1 MFDFAKKIF
10 SNFRSFRSHPRNPD
24 YWLRRFFGG
33 IESEAGIQVSEETA
47 MSYSAVYACVRI
59 IAETIASLPLNIY
72 KRLPSGGKQKDTNH
86 YLYWLLHNQ
95 PNKDM
100 TSFIWREVAMTH
112 VLLWGNHY
120 SLLERDGMGKIYSI
134 YPMIPW
140 NMHVEM
146 VVNPETG
153 KKTKIYDYYS
163 DNGIVRLQ
171 PYDVLHIAG
180 LSFDGLVGKTPLG
193 WYREQIGLGLAMQT
207 YNSKFFRNGMHAGG
221 IFTTPQVLKDETYQR
236 LKNEL
241 KDKYAGL
248 GKAHGIMLLEQDL
261 KFNQISVNPDDAQL
275 LESRKFQVE
284 EIARIFRVPLH
295 LLQNIDRATFSN
307 IENQGIN
314 FVTHT
319 IRPWLVRNEQAYNMQ
334 LLTEGEKRTYFIEH
348 IVDGLLRGDTESRY
362 KSYNIARMGGW
373 MNADEIRELENMN
386 PMEDGQGKIYLAPL
400 NMIPLNQ
407 LVGSLTREI
416 DTENIEKTSK
426 IAIENRDLVTERLEK
441 AYKPLFFNALIRIL
455 KREKTDI
462 LKIISKEYDEKD
474 EKILENYY
482 KKHSEFVNLQIKQ
495 AIYAFAEALG
505 ADKAKTEDISVFSEY
520 YGENFTKLYVE
531 SHLDELKGMKTEDL
545 EAKFD
550 NWLENIPEKVS
561 SREVKLISK
570 TFSKYMAQI
579 KEDEEEN
586 KNN

>member
-1 MFDFAKKIF
+1 MFDFAKKI
-10 SNFRSFRSHPRNPD
+10 FRSFRSHPRNPD
-24 YWLRRFFGG
+24 YWLRRLLGG

-59 IAETIASLPLNIY
+59 IAETIASLPLNVY

-95 PNKDM
+95 PNEDM
-100 TSFIWREVAMTH
+100 TSFIWREVAMAH
-112 VLLWGNHY
+112 ILLWGNHY

-134 YPMIPW
+134 YPLLPY

-153 KKTKIYDYYS
+153 KKTKVYDYYS
-163 DNGIVRLQ
+163 DNGIVRLK
-171 PYDVLHIAG
+171 PHDVLHIAG

-207 YNSKFFRNGMHAGG
+207 YSSKFFRNGMHAGG
-221 IFTTPQVLKDETYQR
+221 IFTTPQSLKEETYQR

-261 KFNQISVNPDDAQL
+261 KFNQISINPDDAQL
-275 LESRKFQVE
+275 LESKKFQVE
-284 EIARIFRVPLH
+284 EIARVFRVPLH
-295 LLQNIDRATFSN
+295 LLQSLDRATNNN
-307 IENQGIN
+307 IEHQGID

-362 KSYNIARMGGW
+362 RSYNIARMGGW

-407 LVGSLTREI
+407 LVGSSVREI
-416 DTENIEKTSK
+416 GTENIEKTSK
-426 IAIENRDLVTERLEK
+426 IAIENRDLITERLEK

-455 KREKTDI
+455 KREKTDV
-462 LKIISKEYDEKD
+462 LKIIGKKYNEQDEKD

-505 ADKAKTEDISVFSEY
+505 ADKAKTEDISIFSEY

-531 SHLDELKGMKTEDL
+531 SHLDELKGTKIDDFEV
-545 EAKFD
+545 KFD
-550 NWLENIPEKVS
+550 NWLENEPEEIS
-561 SREVKLISK
+561 NREVRLISK
-570 TFSKYMAQI
+570 AFSRYMEKI
-579 KEDEEEN
+579 EEEN

>member
-1 MFDFAKKIF
+1 MFDFAKKI
-10 SNFRSFRSHPRNPD
+10 FRSFRSHPRNPD
-24 YWLRRFFGG
+24 YWLRRLFGG

-59 IAETIASLPLNIY
+59 IAETIASLPLNVY

-95 PNKDM
+95 PNEDM
-100 TSFIWREVAMTH
+100 TSFIWREVAMAH
-112 VLLWGNHY
+112 ILLWGNHY

-134 YPMIPW
+134 YPLLPY

-153 KKTKIYDYYS
+153 KKTKVYDYYS

-171 PYDVLHIAG
+171 PHDVLHIAG

-207 YNSKFFRNGMHAGG
+207 YSSKFFRNGMHAGG
-221 IFTTPQVLKDETYQR
+221 IFTTPQSLKEETYQR

-261 KFNQISVNPDDAQL
+261 KFNQISINPDDAQL
-275 LESRKFQVE
+275 LESKKFQVE
-284 EIARIFRVPLH
+284 EIARVFRVPLH
-295 LLQNIDRATFSN
+295 LLQSLDRATNNN
-307 IENQGIN
+307 IEHQGID

-362 KSYNIARMGGW
+362 RSYNIARMGGW

-407 LVGSLTREI
+407 LVGSSVREI
-416 DTENIEKTSK
+416 GTENIEKTSK
-426 IAIENRDLVTERLEK
+426 IAIENRDLITERLEK

-455 KREKTDI
+455 KREKTDV
-462 LKIISKEYDEKD
+462 LKIIGKKYNEQDEKD

-505 ADKAKTEDISVFSEY
+505 ADKAKTEDISIFSEY

-531 SHLDELKGMKTEDL
+531 SHLNELKGTKTDDFEV
-545 EAKFD
+545 KFD
-550 NWLENIPEKVS
+550 NWLENEPEEIS
-561 SREVKLISK
+561 NREVRLISK
-570 TFSKYMAQI
+570 AFSRYMEKI
-579 KEDEEEN
+579 EEEN

>member
-1 MFDFAKKIF
+1 MFDFAKKI
-10 SNFRSFRSHPRNPD
+10 FRSFRSHPRNPD
-24 YWLRRFFGG
+24 YWLRRLLGG

-59 IAETIASLPLNIY
+59 IAETIASLPLNVY

-95 PNKDM
+95 PNEDM
-100 TSFIWREVAMTH
+100 TSFIWREVAMAH
-112 VLLWGNHY
+112 ILLWGNHY

-134 YPMIPW
+134 YPLLPY

-153 KKTKIYDYYS
+153 KKTKVYDYYS

-171 PYDVLHIAG
+171 PHDVLHIAG

-207 YNSKFFRNGMHAGG
+207 YSSKFFRNGMHAGG
-221 IFTTPQVLKDETYQR
+221 IFTTPQSLKEETYQR

-261 KFNQISVNPDDAQL
+261 KFNQISINPDDAQL
-275 LESRKFQVE
+275 LESKKFQVE
-284 EIARIFRVPLH
+284 EIARVFRVPLH
-295 LLQNIDRATFSN
+295 LLQSLDRATNNN
-307 IENQGIN
+307 IEHQGID

-362 KSYNIARMGGW
+362 RSYNIARMGGW

-407 LVGSLTREI
+407 LVGSSVREI
-416 DTENIEKTSK
+416 GTENIEKTSK

-455 KREKTDI
+455 KREKTDV
-462 LKIISKEYDEKD
+462 LKIIGKKYNEQDEKD

-482 KKHSEFVNLQIKQ
+482 KKHSEFVNLHIKQ

-531 SHLDELKGMKTEDL
+531 SHLDELKGTKIDDFEV
-545 EAKFD
+545 KFD
-550 NWLENIPEKVS
+550 NWLENEPEEIS
-561 SREVKLISK
+561 NREVRLISK
-570 TFSKYMAQI
+570 AFSRYMEKI
-579 KEDEEEN
+579 EEEN